1 MLRLSEREHTFPI
14 TLHVDHCPLV
24 QSRGVQS
31 RVELPE
37 VRLAVVGI
45 FPFCIGVMDD
55 QSEAYAPAQGCPLQH
70 FEVAI
75 GISEGGDR
83 ATADV
88 LVDPHWFAALVVNE
102 IHTIER
108 GSVLVGASTS
118 AGTYVVPSL
127 LAAFHTHYPG
137 VRVTLMV
144 ANRRSIEER
153 LLTHQVDLAVM
164 SLIEQQERLAVEFL
178 MPYELVMVAPPSHQL
193 VGRSALSLHD
203 LQQETFLLREQGSG
217 TRLGTEQQFARAGI
231 PLQTRLELGSI
242 EAIKEGVAAGLGI
255 AVLSRESVALEVEN
269 GDLAMLDVQGFPLK
283 RQWYV
288 VTLKERRLS
297 RAASALQQF
306 LLQNRVGSQSSSL

>member
-1 MLRLSEREHTFPI
+1 VAHHLSYTRAAEALYLSQPAVTQQVRTLEQVLGLQLFTRRGRGIMLTPAG
-14 TLHVDHCPLV
+14 
-24 QSRGVQS
+24 Q
-31 RVELPE
+31 ELLRHAE
-37 VRLAVVGI
+37 GQLALLAETASVVK
-45 FPFCIGVMDD
+45 
-55 QSEAYAPAQGCPLQH
+55 
-70 FEVAI
+70 
-75 GISEGGDR
+75 
-83 ATADV
+83 
-88 LVDPHWFAALVVNE
+88 E
-102 IHTIER
+102 IHALER
-108 GSVLVGASTS
+108 GSVLAGASAN

-127 LAAFHTHYPG
+127 LAAFHAHYPG
-137 VRVTLMV
+137 IHITLMV
-144 ANRRSIEER
+144 ANRRSIEES
-153 LLTHQVDLAVM
+153 LLTHQIDLAVM

-255 AVLSRESVALEVEN
+255 AVLSRESVALEVAN

-297 RAASALQQF
+297 RAARALQQF
-306 LLQNRVGSQSSSL
+306 LLQNRVDSEE